1 MGNNTT
7 FYHLDEGNSVGLF
20 QWRTSTNAYLEAR
33 IIYKDQWD
41 NRNIDYIPLFKQ
53 LCDSQILA
61 QDAEICITIAN
72 SNTLI
77 NMGKKTIENIIP
89 RQNIQ

>member
-1 MGNNTT
+1 MG
-7 FYHLDEGNSVGLF
+7 LLQG
-20 QWRTSTNAYLEAR
+20 RTPTHAYLEAR
-33 IIYKDQWD
+33 TQNYEDKWD
-41 NRNIDYIPLFKQ
+41 NISIYYIPLFKQ

-77 NMGKKTIENIIP
+77 NMEQNVENIIT